1 MSASPSVR
9 ALLIDDDRK
18 LGELLAT
25 YLAPHGV
32 VVTQELDG
40 PRGLDRLFSGA
51 FDLVLLDLM
60 MPGMDGLEV
69 CRRIRGKS
77 TVPIVMLTARGDE
90 TDRVV
95 GLELGADHYVPKPF
109 GPREL
114 LARIRAVLRRA
125 APSAGGEK
133 LRIADLEIDVDARSV
148 TVAGAQVV
156 LTGIELDLLVALARR
171 AGRVVPREAL
181 LELAGRSDT
190 VVSERTVDVHV
201 SHLRAKLGDDPKQPR
216 RIKTVRGVGYVL
228 VKEGG

>member
-1 MSASPSVR
+1 MSSSPSIR

-32 VVTQELDG
+32 VVTHELDG
-40 PRGLDRLFSGA
+40 PHGLERLFSGA

-95 GLELGADHYVPKPF
+95 GLELGADDYVPKPF
-109 GPREL
+109 
-114 LARIRAVLRRA
+114 
-125 APSAGGEK
+125 
-133 LRIADLEIDVDARSV
+133 
-148 TVAGAQVV
+148 
-156 LTGIELDLLVALARR
+156 
-171 AGRVVPREAL
+171 
-181 LELAGRSDT
+181 
-190 VVSERTVDVHV
+190 
-201 SHLRAKLGDDPKQPR
+201 
-216 RIKTVRGVGYVL
+216 
-228 VKEGG
+228 